1 MCFALDYLATMQVE
15 ADITVDP
22 MEAAANEAADVLK
35 ALSNP
40 ARLRLL
46 CALVPQDRTVGEL
59 EELLGASQA
68 YVSGQLKRLREEG
81 IVGFEVNGRERR
93 YRLEDPRVKPIL
105 ERLYDVFCPA
115 D

>member
-1 MCFALDYLATMQVE
+1 MFFVLRYVAGMQIE
-15 ADITVDP
+15 ADTQVDP
-22 MEAAANEAADVLK
+22 MEAAATEAADVLK
-35 ALSNP
+35 TLSNP

-59 EELLGASQA
+59 EDLLGTSQA

-93 YRLEDPRVKPIL
+93 YRLKDPRVKPIL
-105 ERLYDVFCPA
+105 ERLYEVFCPA